1 MFGPTGKAGLGWPL
15 LTPTGLGQEMPQNIL
30 VVDDEAIARRFME
43 RALGAQGYRVMS
55 ANDGE
60 QALELLRM
68 TRRKIALVIT
78 DLVMPGMGGHAFAL
92 EVARLPSPPPILYI
106 SAYERPQGEM
116 AKRFLQKPF
125 TVEDLARAVR
135 ALIAPAQEV
144 GS

>member
-1 MFGPTGKAGLGWPL
+1 
-15 LTPTGLGQEMPQNIL
+15 MPQNIL

-43 RALGAQGYRVMS
+43 RALAQEGYRVML

-60 QALELLRM
+60 QALDMLRT

-92 EVARLPSPPPILYI
+92 EVGRLPSPPPVLYI
-106 SAYERPQGEM
+106 SAYERPQGQM

-125 TVEDLARAVR
+125 TVEELTAAVLT
-135 ALIAPAQEV
+135 LITPKQGV

>member
-1 MFGPTGKAGLGWPL
+1 MAM
-15 LTPTGLGQEMPQNIL
+15 QQNIL

-43 RALGAQGYRVMS
+43 RALTEAGYRVML

-60 QALELLRM
+60 QALELIRT
-68 TRRKIALVIT
+68 TRRKIALVVT

-92 EVARLPSPPPILYI
+92 EVGKLPSPPPVLYI
-106 SAYERPQGEM
+106 SAYEKPQGDM

-125 TVEDLARAVR
+125 STDELIGAVR
-135 ALIAPAQEV
+135 SLISPPQEV

>member
-1 MFGPTGKAGLGWPL
+1 MAM
-15 LTPTGLGQEMPQNIL
+15 QQNIL

-43 RALGAQGYRVMS
+43 RALTEAGYWVML

-60 QALELLRM
+60 QALELIRT
-68 TRRKIALVIT
+68 TRRKIALVVT

-92 EVARLPSPPPILYI
+92 EVGKLPSPPPVLYI
-106 SAYERPQGEM
+106 SAYEKPQGDM

-125 TVEDLARAVR
+125 TTDELIGAVR
-135 ALIAPAQEV
+135 SLISPPQEV

>member
-1 MFGPTGKAGLGWPL
+1 M
-15 LTPTGLGQEMPQNIL
+15 QQNIL
-30 VVDDEAIARRFME
+30 VVDDEAVARAYIE
-43 RALGAQGYRVMS
+43 RALTRQGYRVML

-60 QALELLRM
+60 QALEFLRT
-68 TRRKIALVIT
+68 TRRKIALVVT

-92 EVARLPSPPPILYI
+92 EVAQLPSPPPLLYI

-125 TVEDLARAVR
+125 SVDELINAVR
-135 ALIAPAQEV
+135 VLISPAQQV

>member
-1 MFGPTGKAGLGWPL
+1 
-15 LTPTGLGQEMPQNIL
+15 MPQNIL

-43 RALGAQGYRVMS
+43 RALAQEGYRVTL

-60 QALELLRM
+60 QALDILRT
-68 TRRKIALVIT
+68 TRRKVALVIT

-92 EVARLPSPPPILYI
+92 EVARLPSPPPVLYI
-106 SAYERPQGEM
+106 SAYESPQGSK

-125 TVEDLARAVR
+125 TVEELTAAVLT
-135 ALIAPAQEV
+135 LITPKQGV

>member
-1 MFGPTGKAGLGWPL
+1 
-15 LTPTGLGQEMPQNIL
+15 MPQNIL

-43 RALGAQGYRVMS
+43 RALAAEGYRVMQ

-60 QALELLRM
+60 QALDLLRT
-68 TRRKIALVIT
+68 TRRRVDLVIT

-92 EVARLPSPPPILYI
+92 EVARLPSPPPVLYI

-125 TVEDLARAVR
+125 TVEDLAAAVR
-135 ALIAPAQEV
+135 ALVSPPQSV
-144 GS
+144 GP

>member
-1 MFGPTGKAGLGWPL
+1 
-15 LTPTGLGQEMPQNIL
+15 MPQNIL

-43 RALGAQGYRVMS
+43 RALAQEGYRVML

-60 QALELLRM
+60 QALDMLRT

-92 EVARLPSPPPILYI
+92 EVGRLPSPPPVLYI
-106 SAYERPQGEM
+106 SAYERPQGAM

-125 TVEDLARAVR
+125 TVEELTAAVLT
-135 ALIAPAQEV
+135 LITPKQGV
-144 GS
+144 VS